1 MKDYISK
8 PEINLILSIVVPMV
22 ALGIAWGVMTT
33 RINHIESMALGIQEQ
48 YNQQMITNEQIK
60 VSLARIETD
69 ILYIRKSLDYH
80 ISE

>member
-33 RINHIESMALGIQEQ
+33 RINHIESMALGIQDQ
-48 YNQQMITNEQIK
+48 YKDQMITNEQIK
-60 VSLARIETD
+60 ISLARIETD